1 MTGLPEKEKR
11 MSAEL
16 RTCTT
21 VDGRTIALPRTRFV
35 VRPSVY
41 ALVIHAGTVLLVTN
55 TRSGRFYL
63 PGGGVEPGEALVE
76 ALAREVWEEAGITI
90 ADPQLRDVHE
100 DFWYFDPTDS
110 AYHALL
116 FLYVA
121 RPESLELSGHN
132 QVDDGEDNPRWV
144 PIAGLRAEDFHN
156 HGERLLGLIHD
167 AAEVGGGAGQSAER

>member
-1 MTGLPEKEKR
+1 

-144 PIAGLRAEDFHN
+144 PITGLRAEDFHN
-156 HGERLLGLIHD
+156 HGERLLGLIQD
-167 AAEVGGGAGQSAER
+167 AAEVGGGAG